1 MATDQ
6 LLSLAAV
13 SEMTGLAKPTL
24 YGMRSRGEGP
34 PSFRVQGRVKY
45 RRCAVEQWLKD
56 QEAAEQD
63 RLVKMQASRA

>member
-1 MATDQ
+1 VTSDQ
-6 LLSLAAV
+6 LLSLAEV

-45 RRCAVEQWLKD
+45 RKSAVEQWLAELE
-56 QEAAEQD
+56 QAEQD
-63 RLVKMQASRA
+63 RLNQMNLAG

>member
-1 MATDQ
+1 MTTDQ
-6 LLSLAAV
+6 LLSLGDV

-45 RRCAVEQWLKD
+45 RKSAVAQWLKD
-56 QEAAEQD
+56 QEEKDPLHQMN
-63 RLVKMQASRA
+63 RLRAV